1 MDVRLITITP
11 QIACS
16 DARSASN
23 CRECL
28 RLTIQVPN
36 LLELQQVP
44 REVQPSYAAVNSTGD
59 AYNGPRHRQPSGVDV
74 VADD

>member
-16 DARSASN
+16 DARSASKLP
-23 CRECL
+23 RMSEADDPGPQFA
-28 RLTIQVPN
+28 RTQH
-36 LLELQQVP
+36 VP